1 MLKNVQWHNVCVRN
15 RIKEITGV
23 PYPKDPV
30 TKGEFNRA
38 PFFYYPS
45 QAKQSS
51 DIAASAISPRNTD
64 SVLT

>member
-1 MLKNVQWHNVCVRN
+1 MLKIVQWHNACVKN

-30 TKGEFNRA
+30 TKGDRNSD
-38 PFFYYPS
+38 PLFYYPS

>member
-1 MLKNVQWHNVCVRN
+1 MLKIVQWHNACVKN

-30 TKGEFNRA
+30 TKGERNA
-38 PFFYYPS
+38 PLFYYPS

>member
-1 MLKNVQWHNVCVRN
+1 MSSGTVNV
-15 RIKEITGV
+15 KEIGSKKITGV

-38 PFFYYPS
+38 PLFYYPS

>member
-1 MLKNVQWHNVCVRN
+1 MLKSVQWHSVFVKN

-30 TKGEFNRA
+30 TKGEHYA
-38 PFFYYPS
+38 PLFYYPS
-45 QAKQSS
+45 QAKQFS

>member
-1 MLKNVQWHNVCVRN
+1 MLRIVQLQHVHVKNKDQD
-15 RIKEITGV
+15 ITGV

-30 TKGEFNRA
+30 TEGELNRV
-38 PFFYYPS
+38 PLLYYPS